1 MRSNSAT
8 VITILVAIALS
19 LGSNSAWAQY
29 VARPKRPVPPPPAT
43 SPQRPATNTNTR
55 TAPRLV
61 NGERCGAEG
70 AGKAVLVENIAR
82 ERVRV
87 TVRDT
92 WLSERGEQRKRDSV
106 ADLAGGEKQRI
117 GCTIGDILIEHHSF
131 RIVS

>member
-61 NGERCGAEG
+61 NGERCGPEG
-70 AGKAVLVENIAR
+70 AGQTVYVENTSR
-82 ERVRV
+82 ERSKANVRE
-87 TVRDT
+87 T
-92 WLSERGEQRKRDSV
+92 WKSERGEQRTRDHNL
-106 ADLAGGEKQRI
+106 DLASLEKRRI
-117 GCTIGDILIEHHSF
+117 SCTIGNTLIEYHYFKITS
-131 RIVS
+131 